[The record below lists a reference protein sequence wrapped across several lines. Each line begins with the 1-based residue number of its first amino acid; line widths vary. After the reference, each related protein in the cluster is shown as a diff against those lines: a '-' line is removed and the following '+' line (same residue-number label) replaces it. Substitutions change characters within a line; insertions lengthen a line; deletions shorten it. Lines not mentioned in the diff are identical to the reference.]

1 MTDQPFQ
8 TFINYRRSDTAASA
22 HHIFDR
28 LRSMYGDGAVFMD
41 ITGIE
46 LGVDFTE
53 ALSSAV
59 GKCDLFLCLIG
70 KDWTYAADSEG
81 LRRLDDPRDF
91 VRIEIRAALE
101 REDLRILPILLEDAL
116 MPTSEELP
124 EEIAS
129 IAFRNALQVSHTN
142 FDYALSRLTGLID
155 RLRAAKLT
163 PAEPGP
169 AQPGPAQPK
178 ERGQGEK
185 TASSQSQSSS
195 TEFRV
200 ASQLRSMD
208 AASIL
213 VEAAELGL
221 ITEFGCG
228 MPECLCPEELGGRT
242 YFDSGT
248 PDHWHGIVAH
258 YPKRKEDGG
267 QRTLDNVQL
276 AHNLCA
282 RVDYLK
288 STGRPYVK
296 DLANAEA
303 ARQEALTGATTI
315 EPTGAPS
322 PGPRSTT
329 EPGHP
334 LPQTAV
340 GASVTSR
347 DTVLPVRD
355 SSVEFTV
362 ADELRGMGAHNI
374 LVQAAEEG
382 YLTEFGCGM
391 PECLCPEELGG
402 RRYFDSETP
411 DHWHGIVGH
420 RHVDKED
427 GGHRTVDNV
436 VLSHKLCD
444 RVNYSKKIGR
454 PYEKDRANADAA
466 RRAALDRK

>member
-8 TFINYRRSDTAASA
+8 IFINYRRSDTAASA

-41 ITGIE
+41 IAGIE

-70 KDWTYAADSEG
+70 KDWTHAADSEG

-124 EEIAS
+124 EEIAP

-142 FDYALSRLTGLID
+142 FDYALSRLTELID
-155 RLRAAKLT
+155 RLKAAKLT
-163 PAEPGP
+163 PAEPEP
-169 AQPGPAQPK
+169 ARSR
-178 ERGQGEK
+178 ERSQGE
-185 TASSQSQSSS
+185 TSASSQSQSST
-195 TEFRV
+195 TELGV
-200 ASQLRSMD
+200 ASQLRSMG

-228 MPECLCPEELGGRT
+228 MPECLCPVELGGRT
-242 YFDSGT
+242 YFDSET
-248 PDHWHGIVAH
+248 PEHWHGIVARH
-258 YPKRKEDGG
+258 PKRKEDGG

-282 RVDYLK
+282 RVDYSK
-288 STGRPYVK
+288 SVGKPYAK
-296 DLANAEA
+296 DLANVEA
-303 ARQEALTGATTI
+303 ARQAALT
-315 EPTGAPS
+315 E
-322 PGPRSTT
+322 
-329 EPGHP
+329 
-334 LPQTAV
+334 L
-340 GASVTSR
+340 
-347 DTVLPVRD
+347 
-355 SSVEFTV
+355 TV

-454 PYEKDRANADAA
+454 SYEKDRANADAA